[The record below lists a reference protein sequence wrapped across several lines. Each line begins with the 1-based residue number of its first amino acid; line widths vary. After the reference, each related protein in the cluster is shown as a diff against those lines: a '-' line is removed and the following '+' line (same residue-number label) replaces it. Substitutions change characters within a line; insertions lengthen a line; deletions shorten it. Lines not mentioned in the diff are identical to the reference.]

1 MAVLEKIRVK
11 FGLAISIII
20 ALALL
25 SFIID
30 PSTLESALQ
39 GMSSKYD
46 VGKIAGRSIRY
57 NEFLEDVDRYT
68 SINEVIRGT
77 SVKSEAEQQQIRDA
91 AWQELVDRYL
101 FVKNA
106 KEAGITVG
114 KAELLDLTT
123 GSNPSPIIL
132 QSFSSQDGFD
142 PQNVVDFVQNAVPS
156 DETGRLQIFWNY
168 LQNTVNNQQFYTK
181 YGTLFAASAYQNALE
196 KADAVAQNN
205 ATANV
210 DYVTV
215 TYPFTPDSTVTVSSA
230 EIKKFY
236 NDHKSFFQQR
246 ANRDIEYVVFE
257 VVPSAADIALANEK
271 INEVYDEFATT
282 DNMKAF
288 LLRNSD
294 RQLSDYWYRS
304 GELNTINTDINN
316 FVFDGNPTG
325 ASPVYS
331 DRDNI
336 FYAARVMESAQIADS
351 AYVKH
356 ILLPAGS
363 NDRADSLVAVI
374 KKGGDF
380 AALAAQF
387 SSDQGSAAD
396 GQLGN
401 VGWMTQTYMI
411 PGFESVITAKVG
423 EPYVV
428 NTQYG
433 THVVLVSAKTAP
445 VLKKKVAILEKAS
458 IASKETF
465 NTFYSQAN
473 RFATLANHTYDG
485 YKAAVDSLGV
495 YSHSLNVNEAT
506 SAYGG
511 VDQAKEVTRWVFDA
525 KEGKSS
531 DIITVNNN
539 YFFIAAVKDVHKEG
553 TADIREVADAIRQQL
568 YTRKLAEARTAD
580 VASKIAG
587 KTSLEDMAEALGVNV
602 VNEPSMSFSTT
613 GARLL
618 DPALVGAAY
627 ATPAGK
633 VSAPVA
639 GSYATYIVRVNSRE
653 DGDFFTEQDAAN
665 LALQKAQYSSQLI
678 LPVMSQIGDVK
689 DNRARFF

>member
-1 MAVLEKIRVK
+1 M
-11 FGLAISIII
+11 
-20 ALALL
+20 
-25 SFIID
+25 
-30 PSTLESALQ
+30 
-39 GMSSKYD
+39 
-46 VGKIAGRSIRY
+46 
-57 NEFLEDVDRYT
+57 
-68 SINEVIRGT
+68 
-77 SVKSEAEQQQIRDA
+77 
-91 AWQELVDRYL
+91 
-101 FVKNA
+101 
-106 KEAGITVG
+106 
-114 KAELLDLTT
+114 
-123 GSNPSPIIL
+123 
-132 QSFSSQDGFD
+132 
-142 PQNVVDFVQNAVPS
+142 VDFVQNAVPS

-181 YGTLFAASAYQNALE
+181 YGTLFAASAYQNTLE
-196 KADAVAQNN
+196 KADAVARNN

-215 TYPFTPDSTVTVSSA
+215 TYPFAPDSTVTVSSA

-336 FYAARVMESAQIADS
+336 FYTARVMESAQIADS

-363 NDRADSLVAVI
+363 KDRADSLVAVI

-401 VGWMTQTYMI
+401 IGWMTQTYLI

-445 VLKKKVAILEKAS
+445 MLKKKVAILEKAS

-465 NTFYSQAN
+465 NTFYS
-473 RFATLANHTYDG
+473 
-485 YKAAVDSLGV
+485 
-495 YSHSLNVNEAT
+495 HSLNVNEAT

-511 VDQAKEVTRWVFDA
+511 VDQA

-553 TADIREVADAIRQQL
+553 TADLREVADAIRQQL

-580 VASKIAG
+580 VAGKIAG

-627 ATPAGK
+627 ATPAGQ
-633 VSAPVA
+633 VSGPVS

-678 LPVMSQIGDVK
+678 LPVMSQIGDIK